1 MSKLHD
7 LIEKGPAL
15 CGVKNPERWSEMFLH
30 VFNVEISDK
39 LSAFAS
45 QDSES
50 IEDRLDVING
60 LYNAKG
66 AQFIKVAFWIGLL
79 QLCAYSYA
87 VSKGHDE
94 LTLGRDRLMD
104 FLAGQEVDNQ
114 EIASVMSVQEAGTLT
129 AWN

>member
-7 LIEKGPAL
+7 LIEKGPEL

-39 LSAFAS
+39 MSAFAF
-45 QDSES
+45 QEGEA
-50 IEDRLDVING
+50 IEDRLDVLNG

-66 AQFIKVAFWIGLL
+66 AQFIKVAFWVGLIH
-79 QLCAYSYA
+79 LCAYSYA
-87 VSKGHDE
+87 VSKGNE
-94 LTLGRDRLMD
+94 MLACGRDRLMD
-104 FLAGQEVDNQ
+104 FLAGQEADNQ